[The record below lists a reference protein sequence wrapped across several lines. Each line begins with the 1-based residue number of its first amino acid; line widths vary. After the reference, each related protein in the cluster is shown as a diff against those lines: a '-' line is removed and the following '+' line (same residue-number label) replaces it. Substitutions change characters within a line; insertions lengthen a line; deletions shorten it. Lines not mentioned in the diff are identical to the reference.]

1 MDLTIYF
8 EKVSDDMAPKDGKI
22 YYWLNKRNYQ
32 IIEESVLK
40 EAFKIYE
47 DSNKLLGQNNENNY

>member
-1 MDLTIYF
+1 MDFTIYF

-32 IIEESVLK
+32 IIEESVLEK
-40 EAFKIYE
+40 AFKIYE
-47 DSNKLLGQNNENNY
+47 NSNELLLLDKN